1 MTPEEAAFNAT
12 EAACMDSIT
21 DARGIG
27 RVMFTADDD
36 GKPYYHFQ
44 VISGLDTSYMAESE

>member
-12 EAACMDSIT
+12 GAACMDSIT